1 MCDDKV
7 GSIEEVINVG
17 FVLIRNRMFECWI
30 SISVLKMFLKMDCIF
45 IFFEFVLS
53 IKKKYMFLKCVIWF

>member
-45 IFFEFVLS
+45 IFFEFVLR